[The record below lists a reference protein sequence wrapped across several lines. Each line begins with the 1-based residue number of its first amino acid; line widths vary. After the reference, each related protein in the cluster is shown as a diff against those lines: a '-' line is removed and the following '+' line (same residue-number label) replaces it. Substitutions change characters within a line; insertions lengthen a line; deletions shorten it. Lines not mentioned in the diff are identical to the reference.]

1 MHKIREANR
10 KNFDESWGSETWL
23 LDHGKG
29 HLDSTF
35 GQSRETYMPSIFNDW
50 NSKGFKITNQ
60 RDKILTRE
68 EMIRFTDKEDQDMK
82 EFKK

>member
-1 MHKIREANR
+1 
-10 KNFDESWGSETWL
+10 
-23 LDHGKG
+23 
-29 HLDSTF
+29 
-35 GQSRETYMPSIFNDW
+35 MPSIFNDW